1 MFKVFKKFKT
11 KLFLGILLIIIT
23 TILVVQLILVIGDK
37 ELKETINNSNIEVE
51 KKIEDVSSNTLY
63 DNYKM
68 VLELVATEE
77 VNALDFVF
85 DAIDLDLDY
94 LAGIVSDAYENKN
107 KSDYKLLPPSKKDN
121 GEVTAQL
128 IFEPGVDQNSKE
140 IKDEIEVLNSVAED
154 LILNVVYSDQVSRC
168 YVVTES
174 GIMVM
179 ADNTPSDKYDE
190 EGNLK
195 TLTHHD
201 KIWYKNAMDSDKVIM
216 SDVVLDV
223 LTNNRT
229 IVLLKSFK
237 VNGIKKML
245 V

>member
-85 DAIDLDLDY
+85 DAIDR
-94 LAGIVSDAYENKN
+94 S
-107 KSDYKLLPPSKKDN
+107 
-121 GEVTAQL
+121 
-128 IFEPGVDQNSKE
+128 
-140 IKDEIEVLNSVAED
+140 
-154 LILNVVYSDQVSRC
+154 
-168 YVVTES
+168 
-174 GIMVM
+174 
-179 ADNTPSDKYDE
+179 
-190 EGNLK
+190 
-195 TLTHHD
+195 
-201 KIWYKNAMDSDKVIM
+201 
-216 SDVVLDV
+216 
-223 LTNNRT
+223 
-229 IVLLKSFK
+229 
-237 VNGIKKML
+237 
-245 V
+245 